1 MEKRRRSLKRSGHAT
16 RRSVLGLVAAAV
28 TGAIAG
34 SRDARAANASAPPLT
49 KADVGYQSLPRNG
62 EACGTCVFFLQPDK
76 SDAQGYG
83 RCRMVAGRIAGGGW
97 CEVWAPKSKAVAG
110 SD

>member
-1 MEKRRRSLKRSGHAT
+1 MRRNRPDLL
-16 RRSVLGLVAAAV
+16 RRPSRRALLGGGLAAA
-28 TGAIAG
+28 GALA
-34 SRDARAANASAPPLT
+34 APRAASAAAPPLT
-49 KADVGYQSLPRNG
+49 KADVGYQDVPRNG
-62 EACGTCVFFLQPDK
+62 EACGTCVYFLLPQK
-76 SDAQGYG
+76 SDSQGYG